1 MLKPGSN
8 KLKES
13 EAEIIKELHMF
24 EEQEDKTLKNF
35 EMETKKQEEENSENS
50 QQQQQKIEEVEG
62 GGTSMRSSIIDENRG
77 DLNDDSPKMTP
88 DAGPK
93 LTSSTPPI
101 GMKSLNFYINF

>member
-35 EMETKKQEEENSENS
+35 EMETKKQEENNENS
-50 QQQQQKIEEVEG
+50 QEQKIEEVEQ
-62 GGTSMRSSIIDENRG
+62 
-77 DLNDDSPKMTP
+77 
-88 DAGPK
+88 
-93 LTSSTPPI
+93 
-101 GMKSLNFYINF
+101 GMYINIEK

>member
-35 EMETKKQEEENSENS
+35 EMETKKQEENDDNS
-50 QQQQQKIEEVEG
+50 QEQKIEEVEQG
-62 GGTSMRSSIIDENRG
+62 IYM
-77 DLNDDSPKMTP
+77 
-88 DAGPK
+88 
-93 LTSSTPPI
+93 
-101 GMKSLNFYINF
+101 

>member
-35 EMETKKQEEENSENS
+35 EMETKKQEENDDNS
-50 QQQQQKIEEVEG
+50 QEQKIEEVEQ
-62 GGTSMRSSIIDENRG
+62 
-77 DLNDDSPKMTP
+77 
-88 DAGPK
+88 
-93 LTSSTPPI
+93 
-101 GMKSLNFYINF
+101 GMYINIEK

>member
-35 EMETKKQEEENSENS
+35 EMETKKQEESNENS
-50 QQQQQKIEEVEG
+50 QEQKIEEVEQ
-62 GGTSMRSSIIDENRG
+62 
-77 DLNDDSPKMTP
+77 
-88 DAGPK
+88 
-93 LTSSTPPI
+93 
-101 GMKSLNFYINF
+101 GMYINIEK

>member
-35 EMETKKQEEENSENS
+35 EMETKKQEENNENS
-50 QQQQQKIEEVEG
+50 QEQKIEEVEQG
-62 GGTSMRSSIIDENRG
+62 IYM
-77 DLNDDSPKMTP
+77 
-88 DAGPK
+88 
-93 LTSSTPPI
+93 
-101 GMKSLNFYINF
+101 

>member
-35 EMETKKQEEENSENS
+35 EMETKKQEENDDNS
-50 QQQQQKIEEVEG
+50 QEQKIEEVEQG
-62 GGTSMRSSIIDENRG
+62 IYIYR
-77 DLNDDSPKMTP
+77 K
-88 DAGPK
+88 
-93 LTSSTPPI
+93 I
-101 GMKSLNFYINF
+101 G

>member
-35 EMETKKQEEENSENS
+35 EMETKKQEENDDNS
-50 QQQQQKIEEVEG
+50 QEQKIEEVEQG
-62 GGTSMRSSIIDENRG
+62 I
-77 DLNDDSPKMTP
+77 
-88 DAGPK
+88 
-93 LTSSTPPI
+93 
-101 GMKSLNFYINF
+101 

>member
-35 EMETKKQEEENSENS
+35 EMETKKQEENDDNS
-50 QQQQQKIEEVEG
+50 QEQKIEEVEQG
-62 GGTSMRSSIIDENRG
+62 I
-77 DLNDDSPKMTP
+77 L
-88 DAGPK
+88 
-93 LTSSTPPI
+93 
-101 GMKSLNFYINF
+101 YI

>member
-35 EMETKKQEEENSENS
+35 EMETKKQEENDDNS
-50 QQQQQKIEEVEG
+50 QEQKIEEVEQG
-62 GGTSMRSSIIDENRG
+62 IYIYIE
-77 DLNDDSPKMTP
+77 
-88 DAGPK
+88 K
-93 LTSSTPPI
+93 LGKRIYKERIFNFPLFSLVNEK
-101 GMKSLNFYINF
+101 KSKKK

>member
-35 EMETKKQEEENSENS
+35 EMETKKQEENDDNS
-50 QQQQQKIEEVEG
+50 QEQKIEEVEQG
-62 GGTSMRSSIIDENRG
+62 IYIEKLGKTIYRERIFDFPLFSLVNEKKSKKNRE
-77 DLNDDSPKMTP
+77 T
-88 DAGPK
+88 
-93 LTSSTPPI
+93 I
-101 GMKSLNFYINF
+101 

>member
-35 EMETKKQEEENSENS
+35 EMETKKQEENDDNS
-50 QQQQQKIEEVEG
+50 QEQKIEEVEQG
-62 GGTSMRSSIIDENRG
+62 I
-77 DLNDDSPKMTP
+77 
-88 DAGPK
+88 
-93 LTSSTPPI
+93 
-101 GMKSLNFYINF
+101 YI

>member
-35 EMETKKQEEENSENS
+35 EMETKKQEENDDNS
-50 QQQQQKIEEVEG
+50 QEQKIEEVEQG
-62 GGTSMRSSIIDENRG
+62 IYR
-77 DLNDDSPKMTP
+77 K
-88 DAGPK
+88 
-93 LTSSTPPI
+93 I
-101 GMKSLNFYINF
+101 G

>member
-35 EMETKKQEEENSENS
+35 EMETKKQEESNENS
-50 QQQQQKIEEVEG
+50 QEQKIEEVEQG
-62 GGTSMRSSIIDENRG
+62 IYM
-77 DLNDDSPKMTP
+77 
-88 DAGPK
+88 
-93 LTSSTPPI
+93 
-101 GMKSLNFYINF
+101 

>member
-35 EMETKKQEEENSENS
+35 EMETKKQEENNENS
-50 QQQQQKIEEVEG
+50 QEQKIEEVEQG
-62 GGTSMRSSIIDENRG
+62 I
-77 DLNDDSPKMTP
+77 
-88 DAGPK
+88 
-93 LTSSTPPI
+93 
-101 GMKSLNFYINF
+101 YI